1 MKKIVTII
9 LALIFCFAFGLTA
22 FAEDEPKEENI
33 DASQPRLMV
42 TDYSLD
48 TKSLK
53 PGKES
58 VLKVTLKN
66 YSSTKSL
73 RNIKLSITEESGDI
87 KPVGT
92 GTQYVERIYAGST
105 YTWTVKLTAAK
116 TAQIGEHAVTVSSE
130 YEDKY
135 YTAYSGSDVL
145 RLNVKQKTGLDF
157 SGVQLPAKVVEG
169 DTVTLDMS
177 FMNTGKCKIRNLKID
192 FDIPNLES
200 GGTTFVGEIEAG
212 ESGAGSA
219 NLRAAN
225 TLGETKGK
233 ITITYEDEFGE
244 EYSKS
249 VDVQTVIEKKVETK
263 TEEDEKDEKKNPQ
276 WWAFLLGGTAFGG
289 GIGCAIPLSISARKQ
304 RKEDELRL

>member
-1 MKKIVTII
+1 MKKIITIL
-9 LALIFCFAFGLTA
+9 LALVFCFAFGMTA
-22 FAEDEPKEENI
+22 HAGDDGEEKI

-42 TDYSLD
+42 TEYSMD

-58 VLKVTLKN
+58 ELKVTLKN
-66 YSSTKSL
+66 YSKTKAL
-73 RNIKLSITEESGDI
+73 HNMKLSINDESGDI
-87 KPVGT
+87 KPIGT
-92 GTQYVERIYAGST
+92 GTQYVEKIYAGSS

-145 RLNVKQKTGLDF
+145 RLNVKQTVGLDY
-157 SGVQLPAKVVEG
+157 SGLQLPSKVVEG
-169 DTVTLDMS
+169 DTITLDMS
-177 FMNTGKCKIRNLKID
+177 FMNTGKCKIRNIKID

-219 NLRAAN
+219 NLRAGN
-225 TLGETKGK
+225 TLGETKGT
-233 ITITYEDEFGE
+233 ITVTYEDEFGE
-244 EYSKS
+244 TY
-249 VDVQTVIEKKVETK
+249 EKKAEVSTVVEKKAPEK
-263 TEEDEKDEKKNPQ
+263 TEEDERNEKKNPQ
-276 WWAFLLGGTAFGG
+276 WWAFLLSGTVLGG
-289 GIGCAIPLSISARKQ
+289 GIGCVIPLTIQSRKQ

>member
-1 MKKIVTII
+1 MKKIITII
-9 LALIFCFAFGLTA
+9 LAIAFCFAFGLTA
-22 FAEDEPKEENI
+22 YAGDEGEEKI

-42 TDYSLD
+42 TEYSLN

-58 VLKVTLKN
+58 ELKITLKN
-66 YSSTKSL
+66 YSSTKAL
-73 RNIKLSITEESGDI
+73 HNVKLSITEESGDI
-87 KPVGT
+87 KPIGT
-92 GTQYVERIYAGST
+92 GTQYVERIYAGSS

-116 TAQIGEHAVTVSSE
+116 TAQIGEHMITVSSE

-145 RLNVKQKTGLDF
+145 RLNVKQTVGLDY
-157 SGVQLPAKVVEG
+157 SGMQLPAKVMEG

-177 FMNTGKCKIRNLKID
+177 FMNTGKCKLRNLKID
-192 FDIPNLES
+192 FYIPNLES

-219 NLRAAN
+219 NLRAAGV
-225 TLGETKGK
+225 LGKTDGR
-233 ITITYEDEFGE
+233 IIISYEDEFGE
-244 EYSKS
+244 TYKKKIPVS
-249 VDVQTVIEKKVETK
+249 TVIEKKATEK
-263 TEEDEKDEKKNPQ
+263 TEKDEQEEKKNPQ
-276 WWAFLLGGTAFGG
+276 WWVFLLGGIAFGG
-289 GIGCAIPLSISARKQ
+289 TVGCAIPILIHSHKQ

>member
-1 MKKIVTII
+1 MKKLITII
-9 LALIFCFAFGLTA
+9 LALVFCFAFGMTA
-22 FAEDEPKEENI
+22 YADGETEEKI
-33 DASQPRLMV
+33 DSSQPRLMV

-73 RNIKLSITEESGDI
+73 RNIKLSISEESGDI

-105 YTWTVKLTAAK
+105 YTWTVKLTAAS
-116 TAQIGEHAVTVSSE
+116 TAAIGEHAVTISSE

-145 RLNVKQKTGLDF
+145 RLNVKQKTGLDY

-219 NLRAAN
+219 NLRAAGV
-225 TLGETKGK
+225 LGETEGN
-233 ITITYEDEFGE
+233 IIISYEDEFGE
-244 EYSKS
+244 SYKKKIS
-249 VDVQTVIEKKVETK
+249 VSTVIEKKAPEK
-263 TEEDEKDEKKNPQ
+263 NEEDKKEEKKNPL
-276 WWAFLLGGTAFGG
+276 WWAFLLGGIAFGG
-289 GIGCAIPLSISARKQ
+289 AVGCLIPISIHSHKQ

>member
-1 MKKIVTII
+1 MKKLITII
-9 LALIFCFAFGLTA
+9 LALVFCFAFGMKAYADGET
-22 FAEDEPKEENI
+22 EEKI
-33 DASQPRLMV
+33 DSSQPRLMV

-73 RNIKLSITEESGDI
+73 RNIKLYIFEESGDI

-105 YTWTVKLTAAK
+105 YMWTVKLTAAS
-116 TAQIGEHAVTVSSE
+116 TAAIGEHAVTISSE

-145 RLNVKQKTGLDF
+145 RLNVKQKTGLDY

-219 NLRAAN
+219 NLRATN
-225 TLGETKGK
+225 TLGETKGTV
-233 ITITYEDEFGE
+233 TISYEDEFGE
-244 EYSKS
+244 EYTKT
-249 VDVQTVIEKKVETK
+249 VDVATVIEKKVETK
-263 TEEDEKDEKKNPQ
+263 TDEDENKEKKNPQ
-276 WWAFLLGGTAFGG
+276 WWLFLFGGTLLGS
-289 GIGCAIPLSISARKQ
+289 GIGCAIPLSINSRKQ

>member
-1 MKKIVTII
+1 MKKIITII
-9 LALIFCFAFGLTA
+9 LSLIFCFAFGMIAYADGDGT
-22 FAEDEPKEENI
+22 EEKI

-42 TDYSLD
+42 TEYSLD

-58 VLKVTLKN
+58 ELKITLKN
-66 YSSTKSL
+66 YSSTKAL

-92 GTQYVERIYAGST
+92 GTQYVERIYAGSS
-105 YTWTVKLTAAK
+105 YTWKIKLTAAK

-145 RLNVKQKTGLDF
+145 RLNVKQKTGLDY
-157 SGVQLPAKVVEG
+157 SGMQLPAKVVEG
-169 DTVTLDMS
+169 DTVTIDMS

-219 NLRAAN
+219 NLRATN

-244 EYSKS
+244 EYTKT
-249 VDVQTVIEKKVETK
+249 VDIATVIEKKVEAK
-263 TEEDEKDEKKNPQ
+263 IDEDEKEEKKNPQ
-276 WWAFLLGGTAFGG
+276 WWLFLFWGTLLGG
-289 GIGCAIPLSISARKQ
+289 GIGCAIPLSINSRKQ